1 MYIFTLVFLP
11 ALLYS
16 SAYRVLK
23 KAAALSHVH
32 PEDQEWQ
39 SALRIP
45 QSLYVCSD
53 MQTAAK
59 NYGNHKQ
66 FINKKRKVWYIP

>member
-23 KAAALSHVH
+23 KAAA
-32 PEDQEWQ
+32 Q